1 MPAITKI
8 GSSHGLV
15 IDKATLAASGLQP
28 GDEIV
33 IAPVQ
38 DGIVVAAKSSKRGR
52 IIAATLD
59 SMNRFADAYRILAS
73 S

>member
-1 MPAITKI
+1 MPTITKI

-15 IDKATLAASGLQP
+15 IDKATLASSGLQP

-38 DGIVVAAKSSKRGR
+38 DGIVVAARASHRGR
-52 IIAATLD
+52 IIAAMQD
-59 SMNRFADAYRILAS
+59 SMTRHADAYRILAAS
-73 S
+73 

>member
-1 MPAITKI
+1 MPTLTRI

-15 IDKATLAASGLQP
+15 IDKATIAAAGLQP
-28 GDEIV
+28 GDDIV

-38 DGIVVAAKSSKRGR
+38 DGFVAAARRSKRGR
-52 IIAATLD
+52 IIAAMQD
-59 SMNRFADAYRILAS
+59 SMTRHADVYRILAS

>member
-1 MPAITKI
+1 MTTITRI

-15 IDKATLAASGLQP
+15 VDKATLAASGLQP

-38 DGIVVAAKSSKRGR
+38 DGIVVAARHSRRGM

-59 SMNRFADAYRILAS
+59 SMNRQADAYRILAS